1 MSIKHFKIVAICTFF
16 FTHSTASNITKQQ
29 IEDLE
34 KQKGDLY
41 IQINKAI
48 DESVNALKLSND
60 SDSVLTLNHMREL
73 KEQIKELNATEDSER
88 DAKFD
93 EIENGTISEAEND
106 NNVKLN
112 ETRRLIKNAIVSS
125 RNKNIK
131 LDLAEIVA
139 LLKKRGDKINEK
151 PDEEKILQQ
160 AKIQKRIELWILEK
174 QKEREKIKK
183 YQLAKRIKGITVKS
197 EKCPNFGI
205 ARGKSKTKFRRKGD
219 KKSKKGSKSLY
230 PCCRKCC
237 KKSDMGCL

>member
-1 MSIKHFKIVAICTFF
+1 
-16 FTHSTASNITKQQ
+16 
-29 IEDLE
+29 
-34 KQKGDLY
+34 
-41 IQINKAI
+41 
-48 DESVNALKLSND
+48 
-60 SDSVLTLNHMREL
+60 MREL

-88 DAKFD
+88 DAKFH
-93 EIENGTISEAEND
+93 EIEDGTISEAEND
-106 NNVKLN
+106 TNVKLN

-151 PDEEKILQQ
+151 PDEEKILQ
-160 AKIQKRIELWILEK
+160 